1 MTKTKSEEKEPE
13 EKELTVSEQRTQ
25 SVYQKRLYDAFQ
37 MLLLRAMHHWDRYV
51 NFETGIVIVPIT
63 DWDRVQNPVLGTAK
77 DLEFNVSTFLLT
89 GTDQRI
95 PPGVLNR
102 DHPKANGS
110 KK

>member
-1 MTKTKSEEKEPE
+1 MAKTKSEPE
-13 EKELTVSEQRTQ
+13 EKELTVSERHG
-25 SVYQKRLYDAFQ
+25 LYLAFQ
-37 MLLLRAMHHWDRYV
+37 MLLQRAMINWDRYI
-51 NFETGIVIVPIT
+51 NLETGVVSIPIN
-63 DWDRVQNPVLGTAK
+63 DWDRVQNPVLGLAK

-102 DHPKANGS
+102 DHPKQKGG